1 MLEIK
6 QFECSPGP
14 HRASGWWGR
23 LTHKWAFMTQTE
35 CIYER
40 GNAPAWRAVVRE
52 GLPGGGGSLTEIRS
66 WNKQQLPR
74 KEDILDGGDSPGKG
88 LEARRHSWADVQV
101 F

>member
-1 MLEIK
+1 MYARPMLEIN

-23 LTHKWAFMTQTE
+23 LIHKWAFMTQTE

-40 GNAPAWRAVVRE
+40 GNAPAWRAVV
-52 GLPGGGGSLTEIRS
+52 
-66 WNKQQLPR
+66 
-74 KEDILDGGDSPGKG
+74 GKG
-88 LEARRHSWADVQV
+88 FLEEVVAQLKSEGGKSISYLGRRI